1 MKEFFAPLGAL
12 SEFNALREAVGTK
25 PCSVHVVGAAETQ
38 KAHMIA
44 ALLRET
50 GRQGVVISWSESA
63 ARTLAEELSF
73 FSDKVAHLPQGD
85 FIEKIAESTG
95 YALPRARASALYRI
109 LTGDTA
115 VISVGC
121 LLDYILPAKKYKTVT
136 LSPGDVYTDLA
147 GVLAEIGYRR
157 VPMVEGPGQFSVRG
171 GIVDLYP
178 PTEEQ
183 PVRIE
188 FFDTEVD
195 SIRAFDLSTQQS
207 TGTLASV
214 EIIPAQADG
223 EDGDILDY
231 FDENVLFILDEPQRI
246 SEGAAAYAD
255 SIRERI
261 ASLVMRGSIQEPKE
275 SYIRDFGASM
285 DKMKKGRIIGF
296 SAMSRICPDY
306 KPAMT
311 LSVSGVTLASYAGK
325 MDLLSEDVARWKENG
340 FRIFIFA
347 GSGSRA
353 KGIGEA
359 LSEKGVSAVFPKSG
373 ETLPPGSAGIYAHA
387 LTKGFIY
394 SEIKTVFIS
403 GGDVFVKQNKKKH
416 TAVGGAKALRSFDE
430 LSIGDYVVHR
440 VHGIGKF
447 VAMDKIET
455 DGVVRDYLKLSYKN
469 NDFLYVPVTQ
479 LNLLYKYSHAGA
491 DAVAPKVS
499 RLGGGEWQKT
509 KSSVKH
515 SVRELAIKLIDL
527 YAERSRMQGH
537 AFLKDTPWQA
547 DFEGEFPYEETP
559 DQLACIAEVKKDM
572 ESPKPMDRLLCGD
585 VGYGK
590 TEVAIRA
597 AFKCIM
603 EGLQC
608 MYLVPTTIL
617 AAQHYNHFAKRMANF
632 PVRVEML
639 SRFRTAAEQKKIIEG
654 LKTGE
659 VDVVVGTHRLLGSDV
674 EYKRLGLLIIDEEQ
688 RFGVGHKE
696 KIKDMK
702 KGVDVLTLTATPIPR
717 TLNMAMTGIR
727 DMSVL
732 ANPPE
737 ERQPIQTYVF
747 EYDPGVVQDALEREL
762 ARGGQVY
769 YVYNRIQGIYR
780 VAESIRKMVPDA
792 RIAVAH
798 GRMNED
804 ELETV
809 MSGMIEGEYDILVST
824 TIIESGIDI
833 PNVNT
838 LIVENAD
845 HMGLAQL
852 YQLRGRVGRSD
863 KVAYAYLTFKRDKAL
878 SEIAEKRLLA
888 IKEFTELGSGFKI
901 AMRDLE
907 IRGAGNLL
915 GPEQHGFMASV
926 GYDMYVRLLEE
937 AVSEMRG
944 EEGKTE
950 AVIDLI
956 IDAGVP
962 DSYVEDARQRLSA
975 YRLIADIS
983 CEDEADAVI
992 ESLIDRYGDP
1002 PPKVLRLIDVVL
1014 LRVYAEEAG
1023 VGEVT
1028 ESGGRILLYFDKM
1041 PDMEVL
1047 SRIMEENR
1055 GKLLFN
1061 AGDRPYLALRE
1072 GFLKNKNDTEKLK
1085 KLLKDLKKK

>member
-12 SEFNALREAVGTK
+12 SAFNALREAVRNGKGTA
-25 PCSVHVVGAAETQ
+25 HVVGAAEAQ

-50 GRQGVVISWSESA
+50 GKQGVVISWSESA
-63 ARTLAEELSF
+63 ARLLAEELSF
-73 FSDKVAHLPQGD
+73 FSDAVTLLPQGD
-85 FIEKIAESTG
+85 LIEKIAESTG
-95 YALPRARASALYRI
+95 YTLPRARAAALYRI
-109 LTGDTA
+109 LAGDTA
-115 VISVGC
+115 VMSVGC
-121 LLDYILPAKKYKTVT
+121 LLDFILPAKKYKTITISVGEAFT
-136 LSPGDVYTDLA
+136 NFSEI
-147 GVLAEIGYRR
+147 LAEIGYRR

-195 SIRAFDLSTQQS
+195 SIRVFDLSTQQS
-207 TGTLASV
+207 TGTLSSV
-214 EIIPAQADG
+214 TIIPAAADG
-223 EDGDILDY
+223 DDGDILDY
-231 FDENVLFILDEPQRI
+231 FDDNVLFILDEPQRV
-246 SEGAAAYAD
+246 SEGAEAYST
-255 SIRERI
+255 SIRERV
-261 ASLVMRGSIQEPKE
+261 ASLVMRGSIVNPKE
-275 SYIRDFGASM
+275 KYIHDYQNSI
-285 DKMKKGRIIGF
+285 DKMMKKQLIGF
-296 SAMSRICPDY
+296 SGMSRICPDF
-306 KPAMT
+306 KPDINLHIA
-311 LSVSGVTLASYAGK
+311 GITLASYAGK
-325 MDLLSEDVARWKENG
+325 MRILAEDVARWKENG
-340 FRIFIFA
+340 FYIYILA
-347 GSGSRA
+347 GNASRA
-353 KGIGEA
+353 KGISEA
-359 LSEKGVSAVFPKSG
+359 LTEAKIPSVSLQKGD
-373 ETLPPGSAGIYAHA
+373 TLPRGTVGIYS
-387 LTKGFIY
+387 LPLNKGFIY
-394 SEIKTVFIS
+394 SDIKTVFIS
-403 GGDVFVKQNKKKH
+403 GSDVFVKQNKKKFA
-416 TAVGGAKALRSFDE
+416 AVGGAKALRSFDE

-440 VHGIGKF
+440 VHGIGQF

-455 DGVVRDYLKLSYKN
+455 DGVERDYLKLSYKN

-491 DAVAPKVS
+491 DAPAPRVS
-499 RLGGGEWQKT
+499 RLGGGDWQKT
-509 KSSVKH
+509 KNNVKH

-527 YAERSRMQGH
+527 YAARSQIEGH
-537 AFLKDTPWQA
+537 AFLKDTPWQI
-547 DFEGEFPYEETP
+547 DFENEFPFDETP

-572 ESPKPMDRLLCGD
+572 ESPRPMDRLLCGD

-617 AAQHYNHFAKRMANF
+617 AAQHYNHFVKRMENF

-639 SRFRTAAEQKKIIEG
+639 SRFRTAAQQKKIIEG
-654 LKTGE
+654 LKNGE
-659 VDVVVGTHRLLGSDV
+659 VDVVIGTHRLLGNDISF
-674 EYKRLGLLIIDEEQ
+674 KRLGLLIIDEEQ

-696 KIKDMK
+696 KIKDIK

-737 ERQPIQTYVF
+737 DRQAIQTYVF
-747 EYDPGVVQDALEREL
+747 EYDAGVVQDALEREL
-762 ARGGQVY
+762 ARGGQIY
-769 YVYNRIQGIYR
+769 YVYNRVQGIHR
-780 VAESIRKMVPDA
+780 VADSIRKMVPTA

-804 ELETV
+804 ELEVV
-809 MSGMIEGEYDILVST
+809 MSGMMDGEYDILVST

-888 IKEFTELGSGFKI
+888 IKEFTALGSGFKI
-901 AMRDLE
+901 ALRDLE

-944 EEGKTE
+944 EERKTE

-956 IDAGVP
+956 IDAGIP
-962 DSYVEDARQRLSA
+962 DDFVEDPRLRLEA
-975 YRLIADIS
+975 YRMVADITS
-983 CEDEADAVI
+983 DDDAEAVI
-992 ESLIDRYGDP
+992 AVLIDRYGDP
-1002 PPKVLRLIDVVL
+1002 PPRVMRLIDVSL
-1014 LRVYAEEAG
+1014 LRVYAGEAG
-1023 VGEVT
+1023 IGEVT
-1028 ESGGRILLYFDKM
+1028 ESGGKIIIYFDKT
-1041 PDMEVL
+1041 PNMENL
-1047 SRIMEENR
+1047 SRVMEENR

-1061 AGDRPYLALRE
+1061 AGERPYIALRE

-1085 KLLKDLKKK
+1085 KLLKDLKI

>member
-1 MKEFFAPLGAL
+1 MKEFFAPLGDL
-12 SEFNALREAVGTK
+12 SEFNTLTDSVRENSCA
-25 PCSVHVVGAAETQ
+25 VHVIGAAETQ

-44 ALLRET
+44 ALLKST
-50 GRQGVVISWSESA
+50 GKQAVIVSWSESA
-63 ARTLAEELSF
+63 ARLLSEELSF
-73 FSDKVAHLPQGD
+73 FSDSVTHLPQSD
-85 FIEKIAESTG
+85 FFEKIAESTG
-95 YALPRARASALYRI
+95 YTLPRARAEALYRI
-109 LTGDTA
+109 LAGNTA
-115 VISVGC
+115 VISVAC
-121 LLDYILPAKKYKTVT
+121 LLDYILPAKKYKTIT
-136 LSPGDVYTDLA
+136 LCPGDTFADITE
-147 GVLAEIGYRR
+147 VLAEIGYRR

-171 GIVDLYP
+171 GIVDVYP

-195 SIRAFDLSTQQS
+195 SIRAFDLTTQQS
-207 TGTLASV
+207 TASLPSV
-214 EIIPAQADG
+214 SIIPATAEGTDG
-223 EDGDILDY
+223 NILDY
-231 FDENVLFILDEPQRI
+231 FEDGALFILDEPQRV
-246 SEGAAAYAD
+246 SEGAEAYAA
-255 SIRERI
+255 SVRERV
-261 ASLVMRGSIQEPKE
+261 ATMVMRGSITEPRE
-275 SYIRDFGASM
+275 NYIHDYASSVS
-285 DKMKKGRIIGF
+285 KMKKGRLLAF
-296 SAMSRICPDY
+296 SAMSHICPDFSP
-306 KPAMT
+306 KMT
-311 LSVSGVTLASYAGK
+311 LHIAGVTLASYAGK
-325 MDLLSEDVARWKENG
+325 MDLLAEDVTRWKGNG
-340 FRIFIFA
+340 FRVFILA
-347 GSGSRA
+347 GSGTRA
-353 KGIGEA
+353 KGIAEA
-359 LSEKGVSAVFPKSG
+359 LSAGGITAVFPKET
-373 ETLPPGSAGIYAHA
+373 ETLPAGSVGIYSLP

-394 SEIKTVFIS
+394 SDIKTVFIS
-403 GGDVFVKQNKKKH
+403 GGDIFVKQTKKKRA
-416 TAVGGAKALRSFDE
+416 AVGGAKALRSFDE
-430 LSIGDYVVHR
+430 LSIGDFVVHR

-447 VAMDKIET
+447 VAMEKIET
-455 DGVVRDYLKLSYKN
+455 DGIARDYLKLSYKN

-491 DAVAPKVS
+491 DAPAPKVS
-499 RLGGGEWQKT
+499 RLGGVEWQKT

-527 YAERSRMQGH
+527 YAERSQMQGH
-537 AFLKDTPWQA
+537 AFLKDTPWQGE
-547 DFEGEFPYEETP
+547 FEDEFPYEETP

-572 ESPKPMDRLLCGD
+572 EAPKPMDRLLCGD

-617 AAQHYNHFAKRMANF
+617 AAQHYNHFVKRMENF
-632 PVRVEML
+632 PVRVEMM
-639 SRFRTAAEQKKIIEG
+639 SRFRTPTQQKKILEG
-654 LKTGE
+654 LKKGE
-659 VDVVVGTHRLLGSDV
+659 VDVVIGTHRLLGDDV
-674 EYKRLGLLIIDEEQ
+674 ECKRLGLLIIDEEQ
-688 RFGVGHKE
+688 RFGVGQKE
-696 KIKDMK
+696 KIKNIK

-737 ERQPIQTYVF
+737 DRQPIQTYVF
-747 EYDPGVVQDALEREL
+747 EFDPGVVQDAIEREL
-762 ARGGQVY
+762 SRGGQIY

-798 GRMNED
+798 GRMNEE

-809 MSGMIEGEYDILVST
+809 MSGMIDGEYDILVST

-863 KVAYAYLTFKRDKAL
+863 RVAYAYLTFKRDKAL

-950 AVIDLI
+950 AVVDLV

-962 DSYVEDARQRLSA
+962 DSFIEDPRQRLEA
-975 YRLIADIS
+975 YRLIADIGS
-983 CEDEADAVI
+983 EEDADVVTEA
-992 ESLIDRYGDP
+992 LIDRYGDP
-1002 PPKVLRLIDVVL
+1002 PPRVMRLIDVAL
-1014 LRVYAEEAG
+1014 LRVFAEEAG
-1023 VGEVT
+1023 IGEIS
-1028 ESGGRILLYFDKM
+1028 ESGGRIILYYDKK
-1041 PDMEVL
+1041 PDMEIL
-1047 SRIMEENR
+1047 SRVMEQNR

-1061 AGDRPYLALRE
+1061 AGERPYIALRE
-1072 GFLKNKNDTEKLK
+1072 GFLKNKNDTEKVK
-1085 KLLKDLKKK
+1085 KLLKDLKM